1 MSNTHTS
8 QRELNICCGCRRSR
22 FMWKRERVCVSFGW
36 LRSQQRQSQ
45 SRQKNKASTFQKK
58 SSLPRVVHSFL
69 LNTTENTSIVT
80 WSLWPWERG
89 NTGANHVNN
98 WKVSGAQNSSPTNL
112 QPPSWV
118 QWWKTIH
125 HLVEEISDLHCHQNE
140 RVLEALQASRIAT
153 R

>member
-1 MSNTHTS
+1 
-8 QRELNICCGCRRSR
+8 
-22 FMWKRERVCVSFGW
+22 MWKRESVCLLCDSDPSSDKVKAD
-36 LRSQQRQSQ
+36 R
-45 SRQKNKASTFQKK
+45 KNKASTFQKK

-112 QPPSWV
+112 QPPS
-118 QWWKTIH
+118 
-125 HLVEEISDLHCHQNE
+125 
-140 RVLEALQASRIAT
+140 
-153 R
+153 